1 MKTTILYVVGKVY
14 RPLERD
20 LRNHIAKM
28 AADGRP
34 VRAEATQAHVFWL
47 VEEYASRGRLDLV
60 ALYVPSPRNRLL
72 GNQYDRG
79 EEIDRM
85 LAKAAREGAAIVYC
99 GGLAAADE
107 AMLEG
112 ATHCEGDRPCSEKP
126 VPQCVAR
133 TAEGLVLLVASS
145 YTDDWRQVVA
155 GTDMAEAALRQ
166 GTPVFWMS
174 TAKDGPAMP
183 FAKGFWAPLR
193 NDRGEIR
200 LPVIWQWR
208 AKAQPASTPAR
219 ASQLAVAS

>member
-1 MKTTILYVVGKVY
+1 MKTTILYVVGRVY
-14 RPLERD
+14 QPLEKD
-20 LRNHIAKM
+20 LRTYIATM
-28 AADGRP
+28 AAQGRP

-60 ALYVPSPRNRLL
+60 ALYAPSSRNRLL
-72 GNQYDRG
+72 GNSYDRG
-79 EEIDRM
+79 EQIDR
-85 LAKAAREGAAIVYC
+85 LLVKAAGEGAAVVYC
-99 GGLAAADE
+99 AGLAAADE
-107 AMLEG
+107 AML
-112 ATHCEGDRPCSEKP
+112 DSSQSP
-126 VPQCVAR
+126 VGSSQ
-133 TAEGLVLLVASS
+133 TGGGLVLLVASS

>member
-1 MKTTILYVVGKVY
+1 MKTTILYTVGKVY

-72 GNQYDRG
+72 GNSYHRG
-79 EEIDRM
+79 EEIDSL
-85 LAKAAREGAAIVYC
+85 LAKAGGEGASIVYC

-107 AMLEG
+107 AML
-112 ATHCEGDRPCSEKP
+112 DSSQSP
-126 VPQCVAR
+126 VGSSQ
-133 TAEGLVLLVASS
+133 TGGGLVLMVASS

-155 GTDMAEAALRQ
+155 GTDMAEVALRQ
-166 GTPVFWMS
+166 GVPVFWMS

-183 FAKGFWAPLR
+183 FARGFWAPLR

-200 LPVIWQWR
+200 LPVIWQWQ

-219 ASQLAVAS
+219 ASQLVVAS